1 MQRKERI
8 QSQKNGDGK
17 IEQKNRVG
25 KTTIDIF
32 NTREQYLLATNGT
45 TILAYNKEQYNNNKE
60 QYQLTLD
67 QKKNIEAGELKK

>member
-8 QSQKNGDGK
+8 HSQKNGDSK

-67 QKKNIEAGELKK
+67 QKKNILKLGN